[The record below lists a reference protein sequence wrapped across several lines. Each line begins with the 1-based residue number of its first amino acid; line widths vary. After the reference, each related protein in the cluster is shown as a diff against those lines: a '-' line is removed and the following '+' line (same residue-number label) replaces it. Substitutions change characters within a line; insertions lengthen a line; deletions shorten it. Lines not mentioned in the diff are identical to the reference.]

1 MTNTNQPDATTS
13 DAPSQPTAGDDY
25 IERSAAIE
33 VLEQQKTNGSDE
45 DAIMDYATEQAIK
58 ALRILPAATPTSSHS
73 ELADRQFGASYRR
86 DLDRWI
92 IYEQTNDGSVP
103 FAETYGY
110 DKERVDMVLAAL
122 RQRHAPEP
130 SGMREASHFAI
141 VVGKY
146 KRETTVSQSELLRL
160 INGGAV
166 IHHIASTRPTGGI
179 KELKRIA
186 SIFRQWRSTLALQ
199 IMDGD
204 QWRSINQAFDDLER
218 LSND

>member
-110 DKERVDMVLAAL
+110 DKERVDMVLTAL
-122 RQRHAPEP
+122 RQRPAPEP
-130 SGMREASHFAI
+130 SGMREALAWALPLAAQYMEVIAGDRARAGHT
-141 VVGKY
+141 GLGT
-146 KRETTVSQSELLRL
+146 KR
-160 INGGAV
+160 
-166 IHHIASTRPTGGI
+166 ASLYDVEVEQLERARAALAATSPTGDSHD
-179 KELKRIA
+179 R
-186 SIFRQWRSTLALQ
+186 
-199 IMDGD
+199 D
-204 QWRSINQAFDDLER
+204 
-218 LSND
+218 